1 MSTLSSVLR
10 AIVVVL
16 GIFLVIAAIKSE
28 QWLSALVLTCFFG
41 IAFSSLSFSGIDR
54 EAISPASSRW
64 FLIAAA
70 FGAVGFLV
78 IAVFLVG
85 ALLDGNTKSAMRY
98 GGGLIVASSV
108 VWNKRKEVASAVR
121 RGYQAFSSAGSE
133 NTKRAG

>member
-108 VWNKRKEVASAVR
+108 VWNKRKEVACAVR
-121 RGYQAFSSAGSE
+121 RGRQAFSSTGSE
-133 NTKRAG
+133 SAE